1 MSEKL
6 KNLEELFEHE
16 IKDLYSAEKQL
27 IEALPKMA
35 KEATHSG
42 LKQAFESHLS
52 ETENQKSRLEK
63 VMKLVGIEA
72 DGTKC
77 KAMEGLVEEGSKM
90 IHEEAPPAT
99 KDAGLIATAQRVEH
113 YEISGYGTAR
123 HYAKML
129 GHNEAAELLEQTL
142 NEEKAADD
150 KLNDLAIEQINQ
162 QAMAGK

>member
-35 KEATHSG
+35 EEANHPGLKEAF
-42 LKQAFESHLS
+42 KNHLR
-52 ETENQKSRLEK
+52 ETENQKTRLEK
-63 VMKLVGIEA
+63 VMELVGIKPDA
-72 DGTKC
+72 TKC

-90 IHEEAPPAT
+90 IHEDASPAT
-99 KDAGLIATAQRVEH
+99 KDAGLIASAQRVEH

-123 HYAKML
+123 HFAKML
-129 GHNEAAELLEQTL
+129 GHSEAAELLEQTL
-142 NEEKAADD
+142 IEEKSADD
-150 KLNDLAIEQINQ
+150 KLNDLAIEQINE